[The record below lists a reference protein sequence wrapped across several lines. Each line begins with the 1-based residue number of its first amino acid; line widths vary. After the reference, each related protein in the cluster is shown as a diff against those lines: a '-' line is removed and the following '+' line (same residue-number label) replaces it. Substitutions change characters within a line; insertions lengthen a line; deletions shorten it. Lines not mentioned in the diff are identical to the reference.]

1 MLIILTLFKVIV
13 IGILIG
19 ALSIA
24 LEIHQSYKHNPN
36 GKTNVFLITIGFLGK
51 IFTLI
56 IIAWFA
62 LKFIGV

>member
-1 MLIILTLFKVIV
+1 MLIILTFFKVIV

-24 LEIHQSYKHNPN
+24 LDIHLSHKHNPD
-36 GKTNVFLITIGFLGK
+36 GKTNVFLLTIGFLGK

-56 IIAWFA
+56 IITWLA
-62 LKFIGV
+62 LKFIAV